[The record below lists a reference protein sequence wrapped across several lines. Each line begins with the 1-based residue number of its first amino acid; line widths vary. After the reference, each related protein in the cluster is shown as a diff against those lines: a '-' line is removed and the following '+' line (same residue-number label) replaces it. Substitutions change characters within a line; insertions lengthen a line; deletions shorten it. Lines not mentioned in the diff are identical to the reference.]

1 MVRSASFQTPV
12 LIAHRTPDCDI
23 KDNQAYP
30 AAAVGRLSWLRMGA
44 AGCPPRVAV
53 TAIAWFVVLLLAA
66 PTAQARSDFFG
77 VNPGPPPD
85 HADYAAI
92 NATNVKTVRFL
103 LPWMVI
109 EKNRG
114 ERDWADTDELVG
126 GLASNGLRPVPFAFG
141 SPSWTRAGGF
151 AHPPLNTKSARLG
164 WESFLKA
171 AVRRYG
177 PGGSYWK
184 APYHQQFGSGATP
197 WPITSWQIWNEP
209 NPRWNFAPGTTVEEA
224 AQLYARL
231 VHVSHDAIRS
241 VDRHAEIVTAGFI
254 TQKDPYV
261 YEFLRD
267 FYSVPGIKDDFDT
280 LAQHAYAPTVDQ
292 VRTAIKRV
300 RDVMAKHN
308 DRATPMWITE
318 LGWGSDPP
326 DGEGINLG
334 PEGQANMLNR
344 TFNLILAHRS
354 AWNVQ
359 RLYWFDW
366 RDPAP
371 GSHYAEIC
379 GRCGSA
385 GLTSYD
391 RAPKPAY
398 DAFLSFAAETTPPLV
413 SITGGPA
420 DGARI
425 NDVTPSFSLASSEVG
440 SSFACRI
447 DAGGY
452 KPCASPRTTP
462 EARRRHPHVRGTGDR
477 RGRQP
482 ERPRLALVHG
492 RLTASAGSANRPG
505 HPEVPG
511 EQQQPQA
518 ERFGAGGLDGE
529 ALQDRRLHRR
539 SGSDEPRRQVRIAGD
554 HGPGRRQH
562 VDQLPGD
569 GGRRRRQR
577 VGVLVR
583 SGLRR
588 GLDRATDDDHGRALG
603 HDDRLH
609 PHLRLRLQRS
619 AVELPLSLR
628 LQAVRALLRAGTAAH
643 PPDPAG
649 GRPAH
654 LLGAGARPGA
664 ERRSDGRPAQLHR
677 HPLSATPQ
685 GRRRTGALRA
695 GRW

>member
-1 MVRSASFQTPV
+1 MGAGGPGPCAAAIALVGLALSLLGAP
-12 LIAHRTPDCDI
+12 IAH
-23 KDNQAYP
+23 
-30 AAAVGRLSWLRMGA
+30 
-44 AGCPPRVAV
+44 
-53 TAIAWFVVLLLAA
+53 
-66 PTAQARSDFFG
+66 ARSDFFG

-85 HADYAAI
+85 HADYPAI
-92 NATNVKTVRFL
+92 SATNVKTVRFL

-209 NPRWNFAPGTTVEEA
+209 NPRWNFAPGTTVKQA

-231 VHVSHDAIRS
+231 VHLSHDAIRS
-241 VDRHAEIVTAGFI
+241 VDRRAEIVTAGFI

-334 PEGQANMLNR
+334 PEGQADMLTR

-398 DAFLSFAAETTPPLV
+398 EAFLSFAAETTPPLV
-413 SITGGPA
+413 SITAGPA

-447 DAGGY
+447 DGGHY
-452 KPCASPRTTP
+452 KPCGSPHTT
-462 EARRRHPHVRGTGDR
+462 
-477 RGRQP
+477 
-482 ERPRLALVHG
+482 PRLADGTHTFRARAIDAAGNQSAPVSRSFTVDSRPPPAPRIDLVSPKSPANNNNP
-492 RLTASAGSANRPG
+492 RLSGSAQAGSTVRLYKTGACTGAPARTSPAAKFGSQGITVQVADNTSDSFRAAAVDAAGNASACSSARVYIEDSIAPQTTITGGPSGTTTDSTPTFAFIANEAQSTFRCRFDSRPYG
-505 HPEVPG
+505 PCSGPG
-511 EQQQPQA
+511 QRHTPPTPL
-518 ERFGAGGLDGE
+518 AGGP
-529 ALQDRRLHRR
+529 HTF
-539 SGSDEPRRQVRIAGD
+539 SVRA
-554 HGPGRRQH
+554 
-562 VDQLPGD
+562 
-569 GGRRRRQR
+569 
-577 VGVLVR
+577 
-583 SGLRR
+583 
-588 GLDRATDDDHGRALG
+588 LDRAQNA
-603 HDDRLH
+603 DRTAA
-609 PHLRLRLQRS
+609 QRS
-619 AVELPLSLR
+619 FTV
-628 LQAVRALLRAGTAAH
+628 
-643 PPDPAG
+643 
-649 GRPAH
+649 
-654 LLGAGARPGA
+654 
-664 ERRSDGRPAQLHR
+664 
-677 HPLSATPQ
+677 TP
-685 GRRRTGALRA
+685 
-695 GRW
+695 